1 MALAFL
7 EEDLD
12 DIDGQPG
19 RLRQADAIRRRRIGC
34 GLPDAQRRATV
45 NRYDLSDGR
54 VPIEHGNRLAAPDR
68 PQVLTQPRLQVSDSN
83 LLHDP
88 IMTRN
93 SHKHK
98 PDLTVF
104 GSD

>member
-1 MALAFL
+1 
-7 EEDLD
+7 
-12 DIDGQPG
+12 
-19 RLRQADAIRRRRIGC
+19 
-34 GLPDAQRRATV
+34 
-45 NRYDLSDGR
+45 
-54 VPIEHGNRLAAPDR
+54 
-68 PQVLTQPRLQVSDSN
+68 VLTQPRLQVSDSN

-104 GSD
+104 GSN